1 MADIRFDGKVAIV
14 TGAGGGLGRQHA
26 LELARRGAKVV
37 VNDLGGSVD
46 GSGGGSEAANK
57 VVEEIK
63 ALGGEAIANGSSVT
77 DDAGVALMVKH
88 AMDAWGRIDIL
99 IANAGVLRDKSFS
112 KMEIA
117 DFEFVLDVH
126 LLGTVKPAKAVW
138 EIMKEQN
145 YGRIVCTTSS
155 SGLYG
160 NFGQTNYGAAKLGI
174 IGFMNTLKL
183 EGQKNN
189 IHVNAIAPVAATR
202 MTENLMP
209 PEILERL
216 KPRVRDAGRGVPLL
230 GRSPHRLHPDRR
242 RRRLRALAHRRDRG
256 RLPGR
261 RRPLGRGSP
270 RQLGEDHRPGRP
282 AGLRHRRRAEREV
295 LPQDAGRLS
304 PGAGGPGRPR
314 PNVITRNPLAPTQ
327 VIARNLGAASVRQ
340 RRSPRRRQ

>member
-37 VNDLGGSVD
+37 VNDLGGSMD
-46 GSGGGSEAANK
+46 GSGGGSDAANK

-112 KMEIA
+112 KMEIP
-117 DFEFVLDVH
+117 DFEFVLGVH

-138 EIMKEQN
+138 EIMRTQN
-145 YGRIVCTTSS
+145 YGRIVVTTSS

-160 NFGQTNYGAAKLGI
+160 NFGQSNYGAAKLGL

-189 IHVNAIAPVAATR
+189 VHVNAIAPVAATR
-202 MTENLMP
+202 MTENLGMP
-209 PEILERL
+209 PEVLQQL
-216 KPRVRDAGRGVPLL
+216 KPELVTPGVVFLCSEDAPTGVILTAGAGAFAVSRIVETEGAYLGHEATVENVRDNWAKIA
-230 GRSPHRLHPDRR
+230 D
-242 RRRLRALAHRRDRG
+242 
-256 RLPGR
+256 
-261 RRPLGRGSP
+261 
-270 RQLGEDHRPGRP
+270 P
-282 AGLRHRRRAEREV
+282 AGA
-295 LPQDAGRLS
+295 QAYFQ
-304 PGAGGPGRPR
+304 GGEQSAKFFRKLQG
-314 PNVITRNPLAPTQ
+314 
-327 VIARNLGAASVRQ
+327 G
-340 RRSPRRRQ
+340 